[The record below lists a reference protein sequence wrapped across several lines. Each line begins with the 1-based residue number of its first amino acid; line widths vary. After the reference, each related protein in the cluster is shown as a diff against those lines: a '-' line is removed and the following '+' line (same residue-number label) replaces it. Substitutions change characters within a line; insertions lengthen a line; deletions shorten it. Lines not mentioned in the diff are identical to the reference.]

1 MEEEQEQKQQQRQ
14 RQPTKRIYD
23 NYYDNDSFPRQR
35 LEQTQQRQRQKRIFE
50 VTEGIRSAKT
60 AVVYQRIF
68 KRFLNHIKIH
78 DLEVLLDYSKTRPQI
93 IKEMLVDYI
102 LYLRDEKPGN
112 KLTRSSIKL
121 HLAAI
126 LHFFQI
132 NNDDFNLTIRNFR
145 IHLPSDEIV
154 NNDDRLYTHAEI
166 LQILKAC
173 DVRSRMMILLLCS
186 TGMRIGALRTLQIG
200 DITEVSPLSLSL
212 SLNNNNNN
220 NNNNNFNLPLLL
232 YKIQVYARTRDRYIT
247 FCTPECY
254 NAIEEYLEYRRKSG
268 ETLTNKA
275 PLIREQFNIDN
286 PFTINAPKLLSD
298 DAMRYII
305 KQVVQRSGVYNQSKR
320 EVHLSHGMRK
330 FFMTQ
335 CEHAGMKS
343 LNVEML
349 LGHNVGLAGHYY
361 RPAETDLLEDYM
373 THAADSLTIDPN
385 LRLQKQVTRLE
396 SEKSEEMAR
405 LKADLAKLRVENQE
419 AATTIYE
426 HNLVLKN
433 LNDNFKKQ
441 QAEHDKQFHVEMNTK
456 LYERNND
463 IAELKAAVAFL
474 ADKVNAAIIANEPSS
489 KVIFNQKGIPS
500 IKIPALNNNTATAP
514 LAKITEEN
522 QESATTTCTQSNLKQ
537 SK

>member
-173 DVRSRMMILLLCS
+173 DIRSRLMILLLCS
-186 TGMRIGALRTLQIG
+186 TGMRIGALRTLQMG
-200 DITEVSPLSLSL
+200 DLALPESGLKTEGKLSI
-212 SLNNNNNN
+212 
-220 NNNNNFNLPLLL
+220 
-232 YKIQVYARTRDRYIT
+232 YRIHVYARTRDKYFT